1 MEILPSLSLKK
12 KKKNSHQ
19 VSQRKEPRQNKAKA
33 NSITK
38 SQPIL
43 YLLDGLYVHFDVVNV
58 FHLTSFH
65 NTSPFTNMD
74 KMLILVAYW

>member
-1 MEILPSLSLKK
+1 MEILPSLSLKKK

-19 VSQRKEPRQNKAKA
+19 VSQRKEPRQNKA